1 LSGFNAT
8 IEDRYR
14 LSPPSGL
21 RKSRFHGDPF
31 QDVHHNLGGSLA
43 RLEGL
48 YLLEIMD
55 GAKFKHKDMWD
66 LAFAKADI
74 YRRKIQTK
82 YIDSVHLR
90 DLNQENKN
98 LNLKS

>member
-1 LSGFNAT
+1 
-8 IEDRYR
+8 
-14 LSPPSGL
+14 
-21 RKSRFHGDPF
+21 
-31 QDVHHNLGGSLA
+31 LGGSIA

-90 DLNQENKN
+90 NLNQENEN
-98 LNLKS
+98 LNIKS